1 MKNKQWLI
9 YLLLFIWGIC
19 SAQLGILL
27 LGLSADFI
35 ESMMETGWIAGLAAA
50 LSGFLLRSFY
60 QRHLHQH
67 HRLALYGWVVV
78 MVLFSHILYP
88 TITVVQAASLSGFQ
102 NFPAFNNLKD
112 ATDTWGLFFIMSI
125 IFGFIPN
132 TVFGVVLTESLLA
145 LKKRKNGYD

>member
-27 LGLSADFI
+27 LGLSADFL
-35 ESMMETGWIAGLAAA
+35 ESMVETGWIAGLAAA

-60 QRHLHQH
+60 QHHLHQH
-67 HRLALYGWVVV
+67 HRLALYGWIAVI
-78 MVLFSHILYP
+78 VLFSHILYP
-88 TITVVQAASLSGFQ
+88 TMTIVQAASLSGF
-102 NFPAFNNLKD
+102 NNLND
-112 ATDTWGLFFIMSI
+112 VMDTWGLFFIMSV

-132 TVFGVVLTESLLA
+132 TVFGIALTEGLLA
-145 LKKRKNGYD
+145 LKKQKNADNEDA